1 MGRHAFAVCH
11 LIKFSSIFKRSP
23 EFGSAGVAQWAR
35 WAARLVYFG
44 LESTI
49 HGNNE
54 PIGAQTSVAQKG
66 KE

>member
-1 MGRHAFAVCH
+1 MGRHAFPVCH

-23 EFGSAGVAQWAR
+23 GLGSAGMGQWAWR
-35 WAARLVYFG
+35 AARLVYFG